1 MIRGR
6 KASIY
11 FSSGQNKVEL
21 RPERIFGEEID
32 GEEFSSP
39 LPLADIPR
47 HEKNFF
53 DCIRNGETPLASID
67 LSIRAHVVLSLAEM
81 SERLNLTL
89 LFDEK
94 TRKITTGDGKTVQAI
109 SFETVIPPIA

>member
-11 FSSGQNKVEL
+11 FSSGQNKIEL
-21 RPERIFGEEID
+21 RPERIFAEEID

-39 LPLADIPR
+39 LPLADISR

-53 DCIRNGETPLASID
+53 DCIRNGGTPFASID
-67 LSIRAHVVLSLAEM
+67 LAIRAHVVLALSEM
-81 SERLNLTL
+81 SERFGLTL
-89 LFDEK
+89 FFDEK
-94 TRKITTGDGKTVQAI
+94 TRTVSTGDGKTVQAI
-109 SFETVIPPIA
+109 SYDTPVPAIS